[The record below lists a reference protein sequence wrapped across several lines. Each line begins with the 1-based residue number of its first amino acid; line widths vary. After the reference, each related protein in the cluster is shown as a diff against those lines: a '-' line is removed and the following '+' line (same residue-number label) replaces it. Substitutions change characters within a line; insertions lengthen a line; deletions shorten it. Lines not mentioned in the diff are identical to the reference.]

1 MPAVLGKCEAQNE
14 SMAGL
19 YFSKNVEH
27 MQKIKSR
34 CNPGAK
40 VYLSTWWHYMCAQK
54 VLDCRDLGYYAQDAN
69 VALPFTT
76 PGHDGV
82 IMCAFHSRTPGCVRT
97 PAHFTAPLACR
108 GHGGDV
114 RLRGSR
120 RGVRGGLPRPLLER
134 ADCQAL
140 RGAAG
145 ATLA

>member
-14 SMAGL
+14 SMASL

-34 CNPGAK
+34 CNSGAK

-82 IMCAFHSRTPGCVRT
+82 IMCAFHSRTPRLRAPSCSPPVTLALAPRLGVPCGGCGYAAR
-97 PAHFTAPLACR
+97 
-108 GHGGDV
+108 GGDHHH
-114 RLRGSR
+114 
-120 RGVRGGLPRPLLER
+120 R
-134 ADCQAL
+134 ADWEAPD
-140 RGAAG
+140 
-145 ATLA
+145 